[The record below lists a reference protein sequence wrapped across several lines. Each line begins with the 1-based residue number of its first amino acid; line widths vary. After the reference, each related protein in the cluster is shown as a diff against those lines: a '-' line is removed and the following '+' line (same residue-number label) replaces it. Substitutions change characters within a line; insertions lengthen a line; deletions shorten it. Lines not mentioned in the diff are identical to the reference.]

1 MEFKKDLKNSDY
13 TPTWLSY
20 EAVKKFFYLQ

>member
-1 MEFKKDLKNSDY
+1 MDLKKDLNNSDY

>member
-1 MEFKKDLKNSDY
+1 MEFKKDLNNFDY